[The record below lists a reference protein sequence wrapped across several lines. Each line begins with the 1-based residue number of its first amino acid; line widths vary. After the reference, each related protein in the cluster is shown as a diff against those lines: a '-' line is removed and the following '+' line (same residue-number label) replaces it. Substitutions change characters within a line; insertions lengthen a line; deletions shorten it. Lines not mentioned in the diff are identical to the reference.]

1 MVVGFPRGTIRHVN
15 EPVRVAMTL
24 EQCWHRVPGG
34 TAVAALEVARRLAR
48 CPGVTLTGV
57 AARHSSAPPEPFT
70 PTIPVAQ
77 VMLPRLAMYES
88 WHRLR
93 RPRVQHA
100 TGPIDVIHATTI
112 AMPPRSAPL
121 VISVHDVAWLKDPSH
136 FTRRGLSFFNRGLE
150 LAMSEADLLLCSSRA
165 TMADLARLGVSE
177 PRLQLVPLGVD
188 LTEAP
193 GVDTERVRATY
204 GLKRPYLMWIGTV
217 EPRKNL
223 PGLLAAWR
231 KLERDIDLALVGP
244 RGWNENL
251 DKLISDGDRSRV
263 KVLGFVP
270 QADKAPLLKGAEVF
284 CFPSF
289 TEGFGFPVLEA
300 MTQGTP
306 VVTSL
311 GTSTEE
317 LGRGAAV
324 LVEPRDA
331 DSIAAGI
338 DSLLADPNLAD
349 KMAAAGRERA
359 AAYTWEHT
367 AERVLSAYRRAAA

>member
-1 MVVGFPRGTIRHVN
+1 M
-15 EPVRVAMTL
+15 
-24 EQCWHRVPGG
+24 
-34 TAVAALEVARRLAR
+34 
-48 CPGVTLTGV
+48 
-57 AARHSSAPPEPFT
+57 
-70 PTIPVAQ
+70 
-77 VMLPRLAMYES
+77 
-88 WHRLR
+88 
-93 RPRVQHA
+93 QHA

-188 LTEAP
+188 MTEAP
-193 GVDTERVRATY
+193 GVDIERVRAAY

-331 DSIAAGI
+331 ESIAAGI
-338 DSLLADPNLAD
+338 DSLLADPNLAH
-349 KMAAAGRERA
+349 KMTAAGRERA
-359 AAYTWEHT
+359 AEYTWEHT
-367 AERVLSAYRRAAA
+367 ADLVLSAYRRAAA